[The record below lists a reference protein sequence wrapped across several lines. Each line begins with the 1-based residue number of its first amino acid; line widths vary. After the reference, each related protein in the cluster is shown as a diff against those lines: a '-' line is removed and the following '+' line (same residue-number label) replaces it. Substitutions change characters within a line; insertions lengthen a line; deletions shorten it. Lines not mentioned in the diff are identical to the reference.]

1 MGANITTEHFDI
13 AAYEKSVFA
22 AADFYIPYEIGR
34 TQLDRSAQIKQF
46 KSGLRT
52 AIGRMRPRNGE
63 VLFAQYAGEKDRFF
77 DLENML
83 FYNLGA
89 SAFAACA
96 AQGIAFSA
104 LPDKAA
110 LCREVGIGDREYVYA
125 YQCLPLAAVESRFAG
140 LPLLAEWKDVP
151 LDRREAGT
159 LAKYW
164 KALRRAGGRI
174 TAFGCMEP
182 PASGRFAL
190 KIELHLPRPVKL
202 ANAIKPLLDGV
213 VCAFH
218 GADARCLDCL
228 AEFCRREHCEEL
240 AVPRT
245 FPAVLGEREVI
256 RPYRNGQS
264 FLWDPA
270 DDRCKLALVSASF
283 GGETSSFSGKICM
296 L

>member
-1 MGANITTEHFDI
+1 MGTNITTEHFAI

-22 AADFYIPYEIGR
+22 AADFYIPYETGN
-34 TQLDRSAQIKQF
+34 TQLDKSRQINRF
-46 KSGLRT
+46 KSELCA
-52 AIGRMRPRNGE
+52 AIRELRPRDGE
-63 VLFAQYAGEKDRFF
+63 VLFAQYAEEKDRFF

-89 SAFAACA
+89 SPFATCA
-96 AQGIAFSA
+96 AHGISFSA

-110 LCREVGIGDREYVYA
+110 LCREAGIGEREHVYA
-125 YQCLPLAAVESRFAG
+125 YQCLSLAEVESRFAG

-159 LAKYW
+159 PAKYW
-164 KALRRAGGRI
+164 KALRRAGDRV
-174 TAFGCMEP
+174 T
-182 PASGRFAL
+182 ASGCLEPVSCFAL
-190 KIELHLPRPVKL
+190 RIELSLPRPVRL
-202 ANAIKPLLDGV
+202 ASTIKSLLDGV

-218 GADARCLDCL
+218 DPDERSRNCLT
-228 AEFCRREHCEEL
+228 EFCRRERCEEL
-240 AVPRT
+240 TVTQA

-270 DDRCKLALVSASF
+270 DDLCKLALVTASY
-283 GGETSSFSGKICM
+283 GGETSSFSGKIYR